1 MSEIKEKSP
10 HAKLDLIE
18 GDMTSFK
25 CALPT
30 CECECV
36 CWLTCCK

>member
-25 CALPT
+25 CACALFMHGET
-30 CECECV
+30 
-36 CWLTCCK
+36 LG